1 MATPNQQ
8 SLQHPIVRSPEQFE
22 VPRNPV
28 RVDEALGA
36 TEDLDREPD
45 GAPHSV
51 IGLTALFSVML
62 AILLGFMFLAGG
74 TTLKIAAVVLLL
86 LAVPTLVSSLRSKA
100 NRERDK
106 LHPSR

>member
-1 MATPNQQ
+1 MATSNQQ
-8 SLQHPIVRSPEQFE
+8 SLQHPIIRPPEQFE

-28 RVDEALGA
+28 RVDSALGA

-45 GAPHSV
+45 GAPHAV

-62 AILLGFMFLAGG
+62 AILVAFMFLAGG
-74 TTLKIAAVVLLL
+74 TTLKVAAIVLVL
-86 LAVPTLVSSLRSKA
+86 LAVPTLVSSLRKKA
-100 NRERDK
+100 TRERDQ